1 MGAPSAGRSV
11 SAPLATRKVAEALA
25 GGRLGALSTLVGQTF
40 AAFRPAAIAGR
51 FYPAEP
57 EQVLADVDR
66 LLEEARASMHA
77 APPDALVV
85 PHAGWIYSGP
95 TAAIGYASLGL
106 RAPSIERV
114 VIIGPAH
121 RVPLVG
127 IAHPGA
133 RAMQTPL
140 GLVPIDV
147 DALEGIA
154 ASPAAHAHEHCLE
167 VQLPFVQRLMPQARV
182 VPLLVGRAPPR
193 EVHDVLD
200 RLWRDERTLV
210 LVSSDLSHFLPYDVA
225 HAIDEETCDAIVSL
239 DTSEVTS
246 ERACGAAAI
255 AGFLPLC
262 AERRMRAELLDMRS
276 SGDTAGSRS
285 EVVGYASIAFRGAA
299 A

>member
-1 MGAPSAGRSV
+1 MAQ
-11 SAPLATRKVAEALA
+11 
-25 GGRLGALSTLVGQTF
+25 TL

-51 FYPAEP
+51 FYPAER
-57 EQVLADVDR
+57 EDVLADVDR
-66 LLEEARASMHA
+66 LLDEARATEHGASA
-77 APPDALVV
+77 APPDALLV

-95 TAAIGYASLGL
+95 TAAIGYASLGA
-106 RAPSIERV
+106 RSFDRV
-114 VIIGPAH
+114 VLIGPAH

-154 ASPAAHAHEHCLE
+154 ASPAAHAQEHCLE
-167 VQLPFVQRLMPQARV
+167 VQLPFVQRLMPGARV

-193 EVHDVLD
+193 EVHDVLA
-200 RLWRDERTLV
+200 RLWSDERTLV

-225 HAIDEETCDAIVSL
+225 RAIDEETCDEIVSL
-239 DTSEVTS
+239 HASEVTS

-262 AERRMRAELLDMRS
+262 AERGMRAELLDARN
-276 SGDTAGSRS
+276 SGDTAGPRS
-285 EVVGYASIAFRGAA
+285 EVVGYASIAFRGGAA
-299 A
+299 